1 MEKFLAIFENVS
13 LGGSV
18 SLGQLICTVAMAAV
32 LGLLIAT
39 IYKYTNKSIQYAQD
53 FSVTLVM
60 LSVLIAIV
68 VAAIGGNVA
77 SAFSFAGVLSIIRFR
92 TLIGNPRD
100 VAFVLFSVS
109 AGLCVGVGGYLY
121 AVVASAILFILI
133 IVMYVFNLFA
143 PRGNAKQLKI
153 AIPESMNYEGVF
165 EDIIK
170 RYCTRHR
177 LVKVSSIDLG
187 TLFELVFDV
196 EIRRGV
202 SEKAMLDEIRCKNG
216 NLNISLVLAGSQKK
230 K

>member
-1 MEKFLAIFENVS
+1 MEKLLAIFDNVSMGGNVS
-13 LGGSV
+13 LGR
-18 SLGQLICTVAMAAV
+18 LIFTVVMASI
-32 LGLLIAT
+32 LGLLIAA
-39 IYKYTNKSIQYAQD
+39 IYKYTNNGIQYLQD
-53 FSVTLVM
+53 FSITLVM

-121 AVVASAILFILI
+121 AVVASVALFILI
-133 IVMYVFNLFA
+133 IIMYAFNLFA
-143 PRGNAKQLKI
+143 PKGSAKQLKI
-153 AIPESMNYEGVF
+153 TIPESMNYEGIF
-165 EDIIK
+165 EEIIS
-170 RYCTRHR
+170 RYCSRHR

-196 EIRRGV
+196 EVRRGV

-216 NLNISLVLAGSQKK
+216 NLNISLVLAGNQKK